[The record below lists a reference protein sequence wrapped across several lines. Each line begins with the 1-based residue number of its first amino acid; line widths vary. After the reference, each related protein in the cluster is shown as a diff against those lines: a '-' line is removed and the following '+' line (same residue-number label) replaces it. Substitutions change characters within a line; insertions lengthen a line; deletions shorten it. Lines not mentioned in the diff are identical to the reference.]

1 MTLKYALRSIT
12 DKKQGICERRV
23 NRNLHHTTHVS
34 NFLRTYYFLY
44 EIKKTNNITLLE
56 LFQTSFNVEGLVKS

>member
-34 NFLRTYYFLY
+34 NFLRMYYFLY
-44 EIKKTNNITLLE
+44 EIKKQIISHCRN
-56 LFQTSFNVEGLVKS
+56 TSKLHLT